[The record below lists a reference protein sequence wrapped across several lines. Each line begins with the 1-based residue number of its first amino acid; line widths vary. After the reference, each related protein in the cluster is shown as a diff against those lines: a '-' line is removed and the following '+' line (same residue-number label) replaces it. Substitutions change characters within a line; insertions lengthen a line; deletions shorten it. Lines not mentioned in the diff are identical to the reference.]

1 MAIVLFYDYA
11 VYPWVNK
18 LFQYVYIC
26 IVFILNIDVALAN
39 VSHSLNN
46 IRSESIRWYRWY
58 YYNEIW

>member
-1 MAIVLFYDYA
+1 MAIVLFYGYA

-46 IRSESIRWYRWY
+46 IRSESIRWYR
-58 YYNEIW
+58 